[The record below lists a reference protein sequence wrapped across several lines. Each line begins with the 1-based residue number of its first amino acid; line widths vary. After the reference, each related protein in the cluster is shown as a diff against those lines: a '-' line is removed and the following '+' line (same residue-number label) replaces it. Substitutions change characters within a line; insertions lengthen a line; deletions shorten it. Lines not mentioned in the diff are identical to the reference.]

1 MKIYKVTDPE
11 FRPYGVVHKEFPVE
25 ELLEGLRKTP
35 IGDAV
40 EYTALDEDLQALPAA
55 QLVRDNLFGG
65 MPVELGWCNGHNQ
78 TMNCLEY
85 HRDSE
90 LNLGATDFVLLVARR
105 EDIVDG
111 KLDSSCVKAFYA
123 PAGLM
128 IEVFATTLHFAP
140 CHVEEKGFQVLI
152 GLPLGTNMEAPPIR
166 PVTWEDRLLLAKNKW
181 LLAHP
186 DSAEAKNGAYVGITG
201 ENVTIRGLF

>member
-11 FRPYGVVHKEFPVE
+11 FAPYGVIHAGFPVE

-35 IGDAV
+35 ISDAV
-40 EYTALDEDLQALPAA
+40 VYTALDATLQSLPSAK
-55 QLVRDNLFGG
+55 LVQDHLFGG

-90 LNLGATDFVLLVARR
+90 LNLGATDFVLLVAKRD
-105 EDIVDG
+105 EIVEG
-111 KLDSSCVKAFYA
+111 KLDSSKVKAFYA

-140 CHVEEKGFQVLI
+140 CHVGETGFQVLI
-152 GLPLGTNMEAPPIR
+152 GLPMGTNMEVPKID
-166 PVTWEDRLLLAKNKW
+166 PVTWEDKLLFAKNKW

-186 DSAEAKNGAYVGITG
+186 EADEAKSGAYIGIVG
-201 ENVTIRGLF
+201 ENVTIKGAL